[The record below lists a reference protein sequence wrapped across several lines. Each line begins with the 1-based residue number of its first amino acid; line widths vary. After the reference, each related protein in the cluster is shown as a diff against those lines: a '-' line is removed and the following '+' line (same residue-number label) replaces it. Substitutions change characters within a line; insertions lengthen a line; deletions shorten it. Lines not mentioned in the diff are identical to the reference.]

1 MTPPAQRLALWADQL
16 RDMSASGLLFS
27 KSIYDRENY
36 ETIQT
41 IAMQMLAL
49 ATAQSL
55 DQLEPL
61 RVPIFERITPLCVG
75 DAAIIDD
82 LGKILL
88 IRRADNH
95 KWAMPGGALSV
106 GETPAQGAVREA
118 FEETGVRC
126 KPIAFVG
133 VHDSRLCGTI
143 APFHLYQFCFL
154 CEPLNSGKPEHAP
167 THAAEVLDTRWF
179 GENELPGD
187 VDPGHITRIREAYRV
202 WRGDVKAYFD

>member
-1 MTPPAQRLALWADQL
+1 MNPAQQISLWADQL

-82 LGKILL
+82 AGKILL

-95 KWAMPGGALSV
+95 KWAMPGGAFSV
-106 GETPAQGAVREA
+106 GETPAQGAMREA

-126 KPIAFVG
+126 KPLALVG
-133 VHDSRLCGTI
+133 VHDSRWCGTI

-154 CEPLNSGKPEHAP
+154 CEPLNGGKPEHAP
-167 THAAEVLDTRWF
+167 THAAEILDCQWF

-187 VDPGHITRIREAYRV
+187 VDPGHITRIHEAYRV
-202 WRGDVKAYFD
+202 WRGDVRAYFD